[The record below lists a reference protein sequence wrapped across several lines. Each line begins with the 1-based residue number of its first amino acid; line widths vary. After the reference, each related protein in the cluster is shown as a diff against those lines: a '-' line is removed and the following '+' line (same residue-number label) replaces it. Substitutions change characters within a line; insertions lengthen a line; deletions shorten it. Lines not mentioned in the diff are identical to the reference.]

1 MKLIASYFAKGLD
14 FDIIELRRRGKS
26 GPSFSSVGKTKGAIR
41 MFKYNVRGENIEVTE
56 AIRNYVEKKVG
67 KLERY
72 FTDVPD
78 ATAYV
83 NLKVYTE
90 KTAKVEVTIPLPYLV
105 LRAEETSPDLYASI
119 DLVVDKLERQI
130 RKFKTKINRK
140 ARETGM
146 PEREVEVLV
155 NAEDSEESELEI
167 VRTKRLSL
175 KPMGSEEAVLQM
187 NMLGHNFFI
196 FEDAE
201 TNGTSIVYRRKDG
214 KYGLIETD

>member
-1 MKLIASYFAKGLD
+1 
-14 FDIIELRRRGKS
+14 
-26 GPSFSSVGKTKGAIR
+26 
-41 MFKYNVRGENIEVTE
+41 MFRYNVRGENIEVTE
-56 AIRNYVEKKVG
+56 AIRDYVEKKVG

-72 FTDVPD
+72 FSDVPN
-78 ATAYV
+78 ATAHI

-90 KTAKVEVTIPLPYLV
+90 KTAKVEVTIPLPFLV
-105 LRAEETSPDLYASI
+105 LRAEETSPDLYASV

-140 ARETGM
+140 ARETAIPDVRTEAIFINGDT
-146 PEREVEVLV
+146 
-155 NAEDSEESELEI
+155 EDENGSDLEI

-175 KPMGSEEAVLQM
+175 KPMDSEEAVLQM